1 MQVDKHWAAT
11 AEIDLRQYWQV
22 VSRDKFKIVGLALG
36 VSLLAALWVFS
47 VEPVYEA
54 TATLLIESG
63 AAKVVS
69 IEEVYS
75 PDSNAEEYYATQFEL
90 LNSPTVANKVI
101 DELALMKSPEFESL
115 QGKGKGAKS
124 QPAADAR
131 ARQRTVGAYLER
143 LDIAPINKTR
153 LVAVTF
159 AAHDP
164 ALAASIANTH
174 ARNYIA
180 DMLATKLDF
189 SESATDWMS
198 ERLQDVSS
206 KLRRSEQAL
215 QEFRER
221 EQVFDAE
228 GLQSLSSKNLNEL
241 TSRLVETQ
249 RELQMAQ
256 SAARQIERVQQT
268 DSDSEAKAEQLESIP
283 AVSRNALVQ
292 RFKEQ
297 KATSRRAIAELGKTY
312 GPKHPKFITAVA
324 EFKTASG
331 NLRRQISIVVEGVK
345 KQYAMAQAEEQALRE
360 SIEEAKQQYHL
371 TGRKESELLNLQRE
385 VQTNRQLYDIFYNR
399 MQETAE
405 TGGLQ
410 YANARVVAPALAP
423 LEPVRPNQPLT
434 IVMAFF
440 GSLVLGV
447 LIAFV
452 RESFDNTL
460 KSSADVERILQQ
472 PLLGAI
478 PKLKTANGKPLE
490 LGRMFLNSD
499 RSSDHNADAPY
510 FKEAIRTIRTAI
522 TLSAQF
528 KPHKMLMLTSA
539 VSGEGKS
546 VTALNL
552 AYAFGQLDQVL
563 LVECDL
569 RRPTLGAQL
578 EIPADMPGISQ
589 LLTNEAKLEECIVYP
604 EADKIQFI
612 TAGAAPHNPLEL
624 LSSPAF
630 TALMLQLRHDYDLVI
645 LDCPPILPISDAT
658 VIASKMD
665 AAIFVARAGSTPVEQ
680 IKAGLEKLRDTNVTV
695 LGVVANALENE
706 RAPAPYGGRTA
717 SFSGSSDST
726 NDAAMQAA
734 GWSGKFAAALAKLAR
749 SIRT

>member
-1 MQVDKHWAAT
+1 MTSLNQTIMQADKNWAAT
-11 AEIDLRQYWQV
+11 AEIDLRQYWHV
-22 VSRDKFKIVGLALG
+22 VNRARFKILGLALG
-36 VSLLAALWVFS
+36 VSALAALWVFT
-47 VEPVYEA
+47 VAPVYKA
-54 TATLLIESG
+54 SATLLIESG
-63 AAKVVS
+63 AANVVA

-75 PDSNAEEYYATQFEL
+75 PDSSAGDYYATQFEL
-90 LNSPTVANKVI
+90 LSSPAVANKVI
-101 DELALMKSPEFESL
+101 DELALLTSPEFESL
-115 QGKGKGAKS
+115 QGDNAAK
-124 QPAADAR
+124 
-131 ARQRTVGAYLER
+131 RQRTVGAYLQR
-143 LDIAPINKTR
+143 LDIAPVDNTR

-159 AAHDP
+159 TAHDP
-164 ALAASIANTH
+164 ALAASIANAH

-189 SESATDWMS
+189 NESATDWIA

-206 KLRRSEQAL
+206 RLQKSEQAL

-241 TSRLVETQ
+241 TSRLVEAQ
-249 RELQMAQ
+249 RELQIAR
-256 SAARQIERVQQT
+256 SAALQIERAQ
-268 DSDSEAKAEQLESIP
+268 DSGSRLEQLESIP

-312 GPKHPKFITAVA
+312 GPKHPRFITAVA
-324 EFKTASG
+324 EFKTTSG
-331 NLRRQISIVVEGVK
+331 NLRRQINIVIDGVQ
-345 KQYAMAQAEEQALRE
+345 KQYAMAEAEEQALRVA
-360 SIEEAKQQYHL
+360 IEDAKQQYHL

-385 VQTNRQLYDIFYNR
+385 VQTNRQLYDTFYKR

-423 LEPVRPNQPLT
+423 LEPFKPNKPLT
-434 IVMAFF
+434 IAMAFF

-447 LIAFV
+447 LVAFV

-460 KSSADVERILQQ
+460 KSSADVERLLQQ
-472 PLLGAI
+472 PLLGSV
-478 PKLKTANGKPLE
+478 PKLKAKNSEPLE
-490 LGRMFLNSD
+490 LGRLFLNSD
-499 RSSDHNADAPY
+499 DPLFKNADGSS
-510 FKEAIRTIRTAI
+510 FKEAIRTIRTEI
-522 TLSAQF
+522 SLSATF

-546 VTALNL
+546 VAALNL

-569 RRPTLGAQL
+569 RRPTLGVQL
-578 EIPADMPGISQ
+578 QIPSDTPGISQ
-589 LLTNEAKLEECIVYP
+589 LLTNDATLEECIVYP
-604 EADKIQFI
+604 ESDKIQFI
-612 TAGAAPHNPLEL
+612 TAGAVPTNPLEL
-624 LSSPAF
+624 LSSPKF

-658 VIASKMD
+658 VIATKVD

-680 IKAGLEKLRDTNVTV
+680 IKAGLDKLRDTNVSV
-695 LGVVANALENE
+695 LGVVVNALDE
-706 RAPAPYGGRTA
+706 RVPRNYG
-717 SFSGSSDST
+717 
-726 NDAAMQAA
+726 
-734 GWSGKFAAALAKLAR
+734 AAL
-749 SIRT
+749 TQV